1 MVNFVVKEISNPYL
15 YEKLSLWSILLVA
28 AIAMGLSSC
37 SRSSATLDYIAA
49 DADFVMS
56 LNVRAN
62 PRKCRMRQK
71 R

>member
-1 MVNFVVKEISNPYL
+1 MK
-15 YEKLSLWSILLVA
+15 KLSLWSILLVA

-56 LNVRAN
+56 LNVRAILEN
-62 PRKCRMRQK
+62 AGCAKSGEGVALQ
-71 R
+71 